1 MGTDKVMIWAITD
14 LLRGLAD
21 PTRPIGLGF
30 TGETPN
36 HRAMAAVAAYGWT
49 RRYGTPSQR
58 QQAESQVDE
67 LLRQQELAHCA
78 WGAVDECL
86 SPSHFNFWALSFAAL
101 AWLALE
107 TRDAPRAAA
116 AATWWRRELLLLALL
131 SVPRGRLRGRI
142 VAPGHRTFFQ
152 PGNPPSGG
160 SVTRDV
166 SYALALGLRF
176 NRKPEAWFAAA
187 VDRQHPALDR
197 AAAWCLL
204 HLLRAQ
210 RDPLAGAAAAAT
222 AALRGDLG
230 ALPPLRDTLRI
241 VRTGEG
247 HVGWFASLTAT
258 GGQPA
263 QYWAWCDY
271 DGGLQDYGLVPTAE
285 PPTPPGGWD
294 GGWSIVIPGVG

>member
-14 LLRGLAD
+14 LLRGLGD
-21 PTRPIGLGF
+21 PARPIGLGF
-30 TGETPN
+30 AGETPN

-67 LLRQQELAHCA
+67 LLRQQARAHCT

-107 TRDAPRAAA
+107 TGDAPRAAA
-116 AATWWRRELLLLALL
+116 AATWWRGELALLALL

-152 PGNPPSGG
+152 PGNPASGG

-166 SYALALGLRF
+166 SYALARGLHF

-197 AAAWCLL
+197 AGAWCLL
-204 HLLRAQ
+204 HLLRVQ
-210 RDPLAGAAAAAT
+210 RDPLAGAAAAAA

-241 VRTGEG
+241 VRTDEG
-247 HVGWFASLTAT
+247 HVGWFASLTGT
-258 GGQPA
+258 GAQPA

-271 DGGLQDYGLVPTAE
+271 DRGLQDYGLVPTAE
-285 PPTPPGGWD
+285 PPAPPGGWD